1 MSEVFDLLVFGQTTQ
16 DVLCVGG
23 CCTKRFGG
31 VTYAA
36 STAASLDLRVG
47 ILASATGP
55 SSEAIRAELQ
65 QRGIDVQGL
74 QTSDAAALVY
84 DVQGADEIVEATVV
98 RTGPD
103 PSELPLPETVP
114 TSYLGA
120 RCALIYPVWMP
131 AAVTMARQLQAV
143 GTHIAADFQHDVESL
158 ADAHALLGL
167 CEYVFLNAETLLF
180 LTDTAAI
187 TPALEALREQTA
199 AVVIVKMG
207 MGGSLVCPPSGPV
220 IVIPSFLSDF
230 RLTVGAGDAYDAA
243 FLASVLAE
251 GSDLRAAGVNASRIA
266 ATVIESTEIDPS
278 TCLRVGAHTSSRC
291 PVFLSPQKAQSLQVY
306 VAGHFHSAPLRAV
319 IEDIASVVG
328 RLGMRTFVP
337 HRDVGVVGSLGLTQ
351 QQAYNADMKGLRD
364 SQAVIA
370 LLDGAGRG
378 GTFIEMGVA
387 AERNLPIIGL
397 CMDKTMPLS
406 SMVMGA
412 CSDIVCDVRGI
423 LNPLMQQLAAYEGS
437 L

>member
-1 MSEVFDLLVFGQTTQ
+1 
-16 DVLCVGG
+16 
-23 CCTKRFGG
+23 
-31 VTYAA
+31 
-36 STAASLDLRVG
+36 
-47 ILASATGP
+47 
-55 SSEAIRAELQ
+55 
-65 QRGIDVQGL
+65 
-74 QTSDAAALVY
+74 LVY
-84 DVQGADEIVEATVV
+84 DVQGADEIIEATVV

-103 PSELPLPETVP
+103 PWELPLPETVP
-114 TSYLGA
+114 AAYQCA

-131 AAVTMARQLQAV
+131 TAVSIARQLRAAGIQV
-143 GTHIAADFQHDVESL
+143 AADFQHDVKSL

-180 LTDTAAI
+180 LTNTAAI
-187 TPALEALREQTA
+187 TPALSVLREQTA

-207 MGGSLVCPPSGPV
+207 MSGSLVCPPSGPV
-220 IVIPSFLSDF
+220 IKTPAFLSDF

-243 FLASVLAE
+243 FLASVLTE
-251 GSDLRAAGVNASRIA
+251 GSDLRAAGVNASRVA
-266 ATVIESTEIDPS
+266 ATVIESTALDPS
-278 TCLRVGAHTSSRC
+278 ACLRVGAHASSRC
-291 PVFLSPQKAQSLQVY
+291 TVFLSPEKAQSLQVY

-319 IEDIASVVG
+319 IEDIASVVE

-351 QQAYNADMKGLRD
+351 QQAYHADMEGLRS

-378 GTFIEMGVA
+378 GTFMEMGVA

-397 CMDKTMPLS
+397 STDKTMPLS
-406 SMVMGA
+406 SMVVGA
-412 CSDIVCDVRGI
+412 CSDIVCDVRGV